1 MAPPSKKSKP
11 KPNLKNSRS
20 PSKKPAKAKGTHPN
34 PAVSSLQ
41 MPVQVEDDVPDFPRG
56 RGSLLSGEE
65 RNEVRALAEKE
76 SRADERVLRKRKKE
90 KRAQNRNQ
98 STEDDLGSLFGDG
111 IIGKLPRFANK
122 ITLKNVSSGMKLWGV
137 IAEVNEK
144 DIVVSLP
151 GGLRGLVR
159 ACDAID
165 PILDDEVKRDVDYSF
180 LSRIYH
186 EGQLVSCIV
195 LQVEDDRKETAKR
208 KIWLSLRLS
217 LLHKSLTLDTVQE
230 GMVLSAYAKSIEDHG
245 FILHFGLPSFTGFM
259 PKHNQSERRTN
270 DVSLGQV
277 LQGVV
282 KSIDRARKV
291 VYLSSDHDMVS
302 RCVTRDLK
310 GISIDLLVP
319 GMMVNAHVQSTL
331 ENGIMLSFLTYFTGT
346 VDVFNLD
353 KTFPSSNWKNDYA
366 KNMKTITE
374 FVFPL
379 FSDISVS
386 EFTYKPHLALIAP
399 SVFLLELQFN
409 ARILFIDPSSR
420 AVGLTLNPH
429 LVSNKAPSSLV
440 KIGDIFD
447 QSKVVRVDKGSGL
460 LLEIP
465 TLPAP
470 TPAYVNV
477 ADIADKE
484 AGKLDKSFK
493 EGSLV
498 RVRVLGYRHLE
509 GLATGDMMAA
519 GAIISDQLM
528 ADAGL
533 YPLYLCELF
542 TSAFEGS
549 VFTHSDVKPGMVVKA
564 KVIAVDSFGAI
575 VQFASGVK
583 ALCPLRHMSEF
594 EIAKPRKKFQIG
606 LELVF
611 RVLGCKSKRITV
623 THKKTLLLCPIGKV
637 DLSVHGVS
645 VKSKLQILSS
655 YADATDGLVT
665 HGWIT
670 KIEKHGCFVRFY
682 NGVQGFAPR
691 SELGLGPGSDI
702 GSMYHVEQVVKC
714 RVVKCIPASH
724 RINLSF
730 NITPTSTSENENVKP
745 GSLVSGVVEHV
756 TPQTIVVDINTSSH
770 MKGTISTEHLADHY
784 GLAALLMS
792 SIKPGY
798 HFDQLLVLDVEG
810 NNLVLTAKYS
820 LVNSIEQ
827 LPADVSQIR
836 CHSVVHGY
844 VCNIIDTGCFVRFI
858 GRLTGFAPKTKAT
871 DDRRANLSEVF
882 YVGQSVRSN
891 VVDVSSDM
899 SRITLSLKQ
908 SLCCSTD
915 ASFIQEYFLLE
926 EKIAKLQVLDSEC
939 PGLSWTGGFGIASII
954 EGKVHEIKDFGVVIS
969 FEKYND
975 VYGFISHYQLAGT
988 NVESNSVVRAA
999 VLDVSKIERLVDL
1012 SLKPEFINRSK
1023 EESSTVQ
1030 TPKKKRRREAH
1041 KELEMNQ
1048 IVSATVEIV
1057 KENYLV
1063 LSLPAYNFIIGYAS
1077 ATDYNT
1083 QKLPAKQFTH
1093 GQSVSATVMALPTP
1107 ATGGRLLLLLASLSD
1122 GVETSRSKRAKK
1134 NSGYDVGS
1142 LIQAE
1147 ITEIKPLEV
1156 RVKFGSGFHGR
1167 IHVTEA
1173 TDDNS
1178 AASPFSNYRIGQTLA
1193 ARIVSKRSKPEN
1205 IKGGYGE
1212 DEWLSSEGF
1221 NYSYGQRISGFVY
1234 KVDTEWAWLTV
1245 SRDVNAQLYILDSSC
1260 EPPELAEFQKRFYVG
1275 KALTGYVISVNKEK
1289 KLLRIV
1295 LHKPADGFAEIKEND
1310 TNHHLISHIV
1320 EGSFVGGRI
1329 SKILPGVGGLLVQID
1344 HHHYGKVHFTEL
1356 KDSWVS
1362 NPLMGYHEGQIVK
1375 CKVLEINRGVKST
1388 VHVDLSLRSAPDGSH
1403 DLISTDS
1410 GIHIGFY
1417 HLFGLQPLFNY
1428 CRQESELGSS
1438 PAPFSEI
1445 GAELCHG
1452 GGKARILQVSE
1463 ENWVKPS
1470 FFSKTQQWQRVGHTS
1485 IQRVDKITD
1494 LHPDMVVR
1502 GYVKNISSKG
1512 CFIMLSRKMDA
1523 KILLC
1528 NLSDSFVE
1536 NPENEFP
1543 VGKLVIGKVLSVEP
1557 LSKRVEVT
1565 LKTSSESSKLKSDPT
1580 HLNHIVVGDI
1590 ISGRIKRV
1598 ESYGLFIAIDH
1609 TNVVGLCHVSE
1620 LSDDHI
1626 DDPETAFK
1634 AGERMKAKV
1643 LKVDKDR
1650 NRVSLGMKSS
1660 YIKDEGVLHTHPSHS
1675 LDFAIDTNDSVVLA
1689 PKIRQSNSVCIENIN
1704 NKPENHYHPI
1714 LADAESRALV
1724 PPLEVP
1730 LDEIESLGI
1739 EGDVGQDVINVTEA
1753 DTIEDK
1759 NKRRAKKKGREE
1771 REQEIRTAEE
1781 RLLEKDIPRNA
1792 DDFEKLIRSSP
1803 NSSFIWIKYMA
1814 YMLSLADIEKARS
1827 VAERLVDPGRAW
1839 IKLLDPEYAW
1849 IKLVKVVL
1857 DKGFENNKY
1866 SRESEKLNMWVAY
1879 FNLENEYGNPPEE
1892 AVTKVFQR
1900 ALQYC
1905 DPKKVHLALLGVYER
1920 TEQHKL
1926 ADELLDKMTRKFK
1939 HSCKVW
1945 LRRIQ
1950 FLLKQ
1955 NSDGVQSVVNR
1966 ALLSLP
1972 RHKHIKFISQTAIL
1986 EFKCGVPDRGRSM
1999 FEGMLREYPK
2009 RTDLWSIY
2017 LDQFLFKKYLEYE
2030 KSVGDEERIESV
2042 KKKAMEYVENTL
2054 A

>member
-11 KPNLKNSRS
+11 KPNVKNSRS
-20 PSKKPAKAKGTHPN
+20 PSKKPAKAKGTPPN

-65 RNEVRALAEKE
+65 KNEVRALAEKE
-76 SRADERVLRKRKKE
+76 SRADERVLRKRKKD

-144 DIVVSLP
+144 DIVVGLP

-165 PILDDEVKRDVDYSF
+165 PILDDEVKGDVDYSF

-186 EGQLVSCIV
+186 ERTARV
-195 LQVEDDRKETAKR
+195 LHCVASEDDRKEIAKR

-230 GMVLSAYAKSIEDHG
+230 G
-245 FILHFGLPSFTGFM
+245 
-259 PKHNQSERRTN
+259 NERRTN

-399 SVFLLELQFN
+399 SMFLLELQFN

-519 GAIISDQLM
+519 GAIISDELM
-528 ADAGL
+528 ADAGI

-623 THKKTLLLCPIGKV
+623 THKKTLEEGESLAMKRSR
-637 DLSVHGVS
+637 LSAASKPSVGWRPERRGS
-645 VKSKLQILSS
+645 GDKGAGAAPAVKSKLQILSS

-820 LVNSIEQ
+820 LVNSIEK

-858 GRLTGFAPKTKAT
+858 GRLTGFAPKNKAT

-891 VVDVSSDM
+891 VVD
-899 SRITLSLKQ
+899 
-908 SLCCSTD
+908 
-915 ASFIQEYFLLE
+915 
-926 EKIAKLQVLDSEC
+926 IAKLQVLDSEC

-1030 TPKKKRRREAH
+1030 TPKKVCSIPFHILTCTILIAETQKGSPQRVGNESNSKCHGRACEG
-1041 KELEMNQ
+1041 ELFG
-1048 IVSATVEIV
+1048 SFT
-1057 KENYLV
+1057 
-1063 LSLPAYNFIIGYAS
+1063 SAYNFIIGYAS

-1260 EPPELAEFQKRFYVG
+1260 EPPELAEFQKRFCVG

-1362 NPLMGYHEGQIVK
+1362 NPLMGYQEGQFVK

-1410 GIHIGFY
+1410 GM
-1417 HLFGLQPLFNY
+1417 
-1428 CRQESELGSS
+1428 
-1438 PAPFSEI
+1438 
-1445 GAELCHG
+1445 
-1452 GGKARILQVSE
+1452 
-1463 ENWVKPS
+1463 
-1470 FFSKTQQWQRVGHTS
+1470 HTS

-1543 VGKLVIGKVLSVEP
+1543 VGKLVIGKVLTVEL

-1634 AGERMKAKV
+1634 AGERVKAKV

-1689 PKIRQSNSVCIENIN
+1689 PEIRQSNSVCIENIN

-1714 LADAESRALV
+1714 LADTESRALV

-1759 NKRRAKKKGREE
+1759 NKRRAKKKAREE

-1827 VAERLVDPGRAW
+1827 VAERALRT
-1839 IKLLDPEYAW
+1839 INIRE
-1849 IKLVKVVL
+1849 
-1857 DKGFENNKY
+1857 
-1866 SRESEKLNMWVAY
+1866 ESEKLNMWVAY
-1879 FNLENEYGNPPEE
+1879 FNLENEYGNPPEV

-2017 LDQFLFKKYLEYE
+2017 LDQEIRLADVDLIRALFERAISLSLPPKKMKFLFKKYLEYE
-2030 KSVGDEERIESV
+2030 KSAGDEERIESV

>member
-11 KPNLKNSRS
+11 KPNVKNSRS
-20 PSKKPAKAKGTHPN
+20 PSKKPAKAKGTPPN

-65 RNEVRALAEKE
+65 KNEVRALAEKE
-76 SRADERVLRKRKKE
+76 SRADERVLRKRKKD

-144 DIVVSLP
+144 DIVVGLP

-165 PILDDEVKRDVDYSF
+165 PILDDEVKGDVDYSF

-195 LQVEDDRKETAKR
+195 LQVEDDRKEIAKR

-245 FILHFGLPSFTGFM
+245 FILHFGWPSFTGFM
-259 PKHNQSERRTN
+259 PKQNQSERRTN

-399 SVFLLELQFN
+399 SMFLLELQFN

-509 GLATGDMMAA
+509 GLATG
-519 GAIISDQLM
+519 ILK
-528 ADAGL
+528 
-533 YPLYLCELF
+533 

-623 THKKTLLLCPIGKV
+623 THKKTLLVGGPSDAAAVTKALEQRRRCEQRPGQRRGGASGEAPERKQMHRAGAARHGGARDGGIK
-637 DLSVHGVS
+637 DNYNLMDNNQRYLSKIDNKRYAQMINPEYS
-645 VKSKLQILSS
+645 NTVKSKLQILSS

-820 LVNSIEQ
+820 LVNSIEK

-858 GRLTGFAPKTKAT
+858 GRLTGFAPKNKAT

-1041 KELEMNQ
+1041 NELEMNQ
-1048 IVSATVEIV
+1048 IVSATVELV

-1260 EPPELAEFQKRFYVG
+1260 EPPELAEFQKRFCVG

-1362 NPLMGYHEGQIVK
+1362 NPLMGYQEGQFVK

-1410 GIHIGFY
+1410 GM
-1417 HLFGLQPLFNY
+1417 
-1428 CRQESELGSS
+1428 
-1438 PAPFSEI
+1438 
-1445 GAELCHG
+1445 
-1452 GGKARILQVSE
+1452 
-1463 ENWVKPS
+1463 
-1470 FFSKTQQWQRVGHTS
+1470 HTS

-1543 VGKLVIGKVLSVEP
+1543 VGKLVIGKVLTVEP

-1634 AGERMKAKV
+1634 AGERVKAKV

-1689 PKIRQSNSVCIENIN
+1689 PEIRQSNSVCIENIN

-1714 LADAESRALV
+1714 LADTESRALV

-1759 NKRRAKKKGREE
+1759 NKRRAKKKAREE

-1827 VAERLVDPGRAW
+1827 VAE
-1839 IKLLDPEYAW
+1839 
-1849 IKLVKVVL
+1849 
-1857 DKGFENNKY
+1857 
-1866 SRESEKLNMWVAY
+1866 
-1879 FNLENEYGNPPEE
+1879 
-1892 AVTKVFQR
+1892 
-1900 ALQYC
+1900 
-1905 DPKKVHLALLGVYER
+1905 
-1920 TEQHKL
+1920 
-1926 ADELLDKMTRKFK
+1926 
-1939 HSCKVW
+1939 
-1945 LRRIQ
+1945 
-1950 FLLKQ
+1950 
-1955 NSDGVQSVVNR
+1955 
-1966 ALLSLP
+1966 
-1972 RHKHIKFISQTAIL
+1972 
-1986 EFKCGVPDRGRSM
+1986 
-1999 FEGMLREYPK
+1999 
-2009 RTDLWSIY
+2009 
-2017 LDQFLFKKYLEYE
+2017 
-2030 KSVGDEERIESV
+2030 
-2042 KKKAMEYVENTL
+2042 
-2054 A
+2054 